1 MIINMYDPLQIFAN
15 QQNPRL
21 ALELQ
26 SPGILYLKK

>member
-1 MIINMYDPLQIFAN
+1 MINNIYNPLRTSAN
-15 QQNPRL
+15 QQNPGL